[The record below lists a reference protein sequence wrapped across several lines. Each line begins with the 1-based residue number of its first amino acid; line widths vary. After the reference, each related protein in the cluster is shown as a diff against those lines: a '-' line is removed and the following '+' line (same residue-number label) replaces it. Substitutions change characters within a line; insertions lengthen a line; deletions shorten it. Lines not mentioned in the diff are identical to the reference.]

1 MAKVIEFKP
10 QTEPQTQQH
19 VSEDYFK
26 PDKRFYSI
34 DGKQLS
40 EHQMKQRGYE
50 PITTTGKIVKAI
62 VSPLGYAFG
71 LIVAVVT
78 DIKDG
83 TLLDWFI

>member
-1 MAKVIEFKP
+1 MVIDF
-10 QTEPQTQQH
+10 QTRQEQKQQH
-19 VSEDYFK
+19 ITDDYFK
-26 PDKRFYSI
+26 PDKRFYSM
-34 DGKQLS
+34 DGEQLS

-50 PITTTGKIVKAI
+50 PITIPGKIIKAI

-71 LIVAVVT
+71 LIIAVIT

>member
-1 MAKVIEFKP
+1 MVIDF
-10 QTEPQTQQH
+10 QTRQEQKEQH
-19 VSEDYFK
+19 ITDDYFK
-26 PDKRFYSI
+26 PNEKFYSM

-40 EHQMKQRGYE
+40 QHQMIQKAIE
-50 PITTTGKIVKAI
+50 PVTIPGKIIKAI

-71 LIVAVVT
+71 ILLAIII

>member
-1 MAKVIEFKP
+1 MIIDF
-10 QTEPQTQQH
+10 QTRQEQTQQH
-19 VSEDYFK
+19 VTDDYFK
-26 PDKRFYSI
+26 PSDKFYSM

-50 PITTTGKIVKAI
+50 PITIPGKIIKAI

-71 LIVAVVT
+71 LIIAVII

-83 TLLDWFI
+83 TFFI